1 VDHQGILD
9 VQRELPWHHDW
20 KPQDLGVAVG
30 VFDPQTGDVL
40 QAVALALGP
49 DNQSK

>member
-1 VDHQGILD
+1 MYGMTAKSHTDSLS
-9 VQRELPWHHDW
+9 
-20 KPQDLGVAVG
+20 QDLGVAVG